1 MNGSIEAGLVST
13 VYLLQAGVK
22 VTVGGEFELEVAK
35 TGENEVEVEVSPTLI
50 FGVKVFGD
58 AIIADASVAQMYAD
72 NFPGFKFD
80 LVPITAP
87 RISTGTQ
94 R

>member
-13 VYLLQAGVK
+13 VYLRRLAK

-35 TGENEVEVEVSPTLI
+35 TGENEVEAKFLPTQI

-58 AIIADASVAQMYAD
+58 AIIAEQ
-72 NFPGFKFD
+72 
-80 LVPITAP
+80 
-87 RISTGTQ
+87 
-94 R
+94 